1 MNLVLTH
8 AALDDLRSIR
18 SYTLESWGSQQ
29 EELYLNRL
37 WTRFE
42 SIRTDPTRFRLREEL
57 FPGCRVAAEGIH
69 VILFRAVN
77 ERLEIVRVLHAAMDF
92 KRHVPSG
99 VDLG

>member
-18 SYTLESWGSQQ
+18 SYTFERWGSQQ

-37 WTRFE
+37 WKRFE
-42 SIRTDPTRFRLREEL
+42 SIRTVPTRFRLREEL
-57 FPGCRVAAEGIH
+57 FPGCRVAAEGRH
-69 VILFRAVN
+69 VILFRAVD

-92 KRHVPSG
+92 KRHFST
-99 VDLG
+99 